1 MKLLKK
7 KRFKNLIELNVAILF
22 MSTSGVLGRYI
33 DLPVPTIIAT
43 RALLASLFIFI
54 FCKWK
59 KFDFTI
65 KKKDRV
71 AFIIGGL
78 LMGLH
83 WITYFYTLK
92 LSSVAVGMLLLFTY
106 PIITAFLE
114 PIFLKTKFQK
124 IHIVLG
130 GIVLIGVYFI
140 VPDFGME
147 KTYLKT
153 LGLGTLSAVCYSLR
167 NLIMKAKSTDYKGSI
182 LMFYQLIII
191 TICLAPFF
199 FILDNTG
206 FVNQL
211 PASLV
216 LALLTTAIGHTY
228 LLYSFK
234 KFSTT
239 SVSIISSSQPIYGII
254 IAMLFLNEY
263 PEIRTILGGAFL
275 LASVIIE
282 SIRSN
287 NKAQNNEH
295 ISTKISYKIR
305 E

>member
-1 MKLLKK
+1 MKLLETN
-7 KRFKNLIELNVAILF
+7 RFKNIIELNIAVLF
-22 MSTSGVLGRYI
+22 ISTSGVLGRYI
-33 DLPVPTIIAT
+33 DLPVPTIIAS
-43 RALLASLFIFI
+43 RAILASLFIFI

-65 KKKDRV
+65 KRKDRFS
-71 AFIIGGL
+71 FIAGGL

-92 LSSVAVGMLLLFTY
+92 MSSVAIGMLLLFTY
-106 PIITAFLE
+106 PVITAFLE
-114 PIFLKTKFQK
+114 PIFLRTKFQK
-124 IHIVLG
+124 THLVLG
-130 GIVLIGVYFI
+130 IVVLIGVYFI
-140 VPDFGME
+140 VPDFSLE
-147 KTYLKT
+147 KAHTKA
-153 LGLGTLSAVCYSLR
+153 LGLGILSAVCYSLR
-167 NLIMKAKSTDYKGSI
+167 NLIMKAKSTNYNGSI
-182 LMFYQLIII
+182 LMLYQLIII
-191 TICLAPFF
+191 AICLCPSF

-211 PASLV
+211 PANLM

-254 IAMLFLNEY
+254 IAVFFLKEY
-263 PEIRTILGGAFL
+263 PDINTILGGGFI

-282 SIRSN
+282 SIRS
-287 NKAQNNEH
+287 
-295 ISTKISYKIR
+295 YKKP
-305 E
+305 